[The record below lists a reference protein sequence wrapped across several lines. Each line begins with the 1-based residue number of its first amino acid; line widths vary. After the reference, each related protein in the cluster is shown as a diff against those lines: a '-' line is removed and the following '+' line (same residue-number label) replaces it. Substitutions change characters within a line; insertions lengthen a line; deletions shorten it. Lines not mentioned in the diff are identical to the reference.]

1 MIKELHHG
9 ANVLLAHFHYCCKGF
24 RPFALDWNS
33 AETVSMAEMDTK
45 QVRFVRQTA
54 IYVNINGPLSPKIVF
69 YLCFG
74 LLI

>member
-24 RPFALDWNS
+24 RPFTLNWNP
-33 AETVSMAEMDTK
+33 AETVSMAEMDVK

-54 IYVNINGPLSPKIVF
+54 VYVNING
-69 YLCFG
+69 G
-74 LLI
+74 